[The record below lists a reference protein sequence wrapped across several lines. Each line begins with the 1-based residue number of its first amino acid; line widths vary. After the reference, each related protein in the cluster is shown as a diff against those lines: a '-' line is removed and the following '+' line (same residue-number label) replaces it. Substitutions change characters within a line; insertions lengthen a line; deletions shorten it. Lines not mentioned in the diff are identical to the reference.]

1 MFVRIVKMS
10 FHSKYIKEFQAM
22 FEEKKQLIRNSDG
35 CQLLELYQDK
45 NNPELFFTYSYW
57 ENESDLEN
65 YRNSDFFKETW
76 KQTKTYFNEKPEAWS
91 VDKKESL
98 T

>member
-10 FHSKYIKEFQAM
+10 FHQKHVSAFLNM
-22 FEEKKQLIRNSDG
+22 FEDKKVRIRASKG

-45 NNPELFFTYSYW
+45 NNPDIFFTYSYW
-57 ENESDLEN
+57 QTASDLEN

-76 KQTKTYFNEKPEAWS
+76 QETKTYFNDKPEAWS
-91 VDKKESL
+91 VDKKVSL
-98 T
+98 A